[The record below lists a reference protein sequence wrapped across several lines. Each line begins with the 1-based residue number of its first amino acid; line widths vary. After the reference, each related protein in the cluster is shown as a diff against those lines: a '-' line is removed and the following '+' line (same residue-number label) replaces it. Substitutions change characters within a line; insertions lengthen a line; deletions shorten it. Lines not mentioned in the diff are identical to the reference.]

1 MASTPQDQKDTQAK
15 PATDAPRRG
24 IDADWLQWIAEQ
36 RLRNCSPASMLDTM
50 TATGLPAE
58 ACRMAI
64 AAVEADPIFAAARRH
79 QQLHA
84 KLSSVAANLQRLWE
98 LDPAYTT
105 VERIRKPTREA
116 FIERYVRGC
125 RPVVIEGVAD
135 DWPAMQRWQPRALAQ
150 RFGHLDVEV
159 QADRHADRQYER
171 NKLAHRRTVR
181 LADFIGQVLDG
192 GPSND
197 CYLTANNEA
206 LRQPGFAP
214 LLDDVG
220 TLPPICDRSRLAACS
235 SFWLGPAGTVTP
247 LHHDTLMLF
256 HTQLVGSKRWRFV
269 SPLHTPRLYNHFEYY
284 SPIDLSNPDPVRYP
298 DAEGVPV
305 LEVVAGPGD
314 TVFLPLAWWHEV
326 TALEVSVSFSYS
338 NLDLPNHYTYANA
351 SISNW

>member
-1 MASTPQDQKDTQAK
+1 MDRTPNDAATPSEPAS
-15 PATDAPRRG
+15 PRRG

-36 RLRNCSPASMLDTM
+36 RLRNCSHESMVQTM
-50 TATGLPAE
+50 AATGLPPE
-58 ACRMAI
+58 TCRMAI
-64 AAVEADPIFAAARRH
+64 GAVEADPIFVAARRH

-84 KLSSVAANLQRLWE
+84 KLASVAGNLQRLWE

-105 VERIRKPTREA
+105 VERIREPSREA
-116 FIERYVRGC
+116 FVERYVRGC
-125 RPVVIEGVAD
+125 RPVVLEGVAD
-135 DWPAMQRWQPRALAQ
+135 DWPAMQRWQPDALAR
-150 RFGHLDVEV
+150 RFGHLEVEV
-159 QADRHADRQYER
+159 QAERLADREYER

-181 LADFIGQVLDG
+181 LAEFIDRVVHG

-197 CYLTANNEA
+197 SYLTANNEI

-214 LLDDVG
+214 LLEDIG
-220 TLPPICDRSRLAACS
+220 TLPALCDRSQLGDAA

-256 HTQLVGSKRWRFV
+256 HTQIVGSKRWRFV

-284 SPIDLSNPDPVRYP
+284 SPIDLSAPDYARYP

-326 TALEVSVSFSYS
+326 TALEASVSFSYS
-338 NLDLPNHYTYANA
+338 NLVVPNRYAYANA